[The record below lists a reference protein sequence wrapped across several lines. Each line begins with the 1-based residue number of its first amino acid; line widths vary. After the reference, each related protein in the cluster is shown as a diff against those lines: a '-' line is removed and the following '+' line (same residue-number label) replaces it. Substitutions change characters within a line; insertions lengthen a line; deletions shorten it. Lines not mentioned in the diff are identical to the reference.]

1 MPRLLSLCA
10 LLVTAVPLFA
20 DEPKKESK
28 DRYET
33 RAKYDRDGINKFYL
47 GRQIAQVM
55 GYTGATWLERSEREK
70 EEEPAMLI
78 ESLSIKEGMTVADV
92 GAGSGYHAF
101 RIAPLVGVK
110 GKVLA
115 VDIQQEMLDLMT
127 ARAKKEKVTNV
138 ETVLGTDMDP
148 KLPQGKVDLIY
159 LVDVYHEFEH
169 PYEMTEKLV
178 AALKPGG
185 RLVFVEFREEDPKV
199 PIKLVHKMS
208 ERQVIKE
215 MAEFPVLEHTK
226 TYDKLPWQHAVI
238 FTKKDKK

>member
-1 MPRLLSLCA
+1 MSRLMS
-10 LLVTAVPLFA
+10 LLVLLVALPAFA
-20 DEPKKESK
+20 DEPKK

-33 RAKYDRDGINKFYL
+33 RRRYDLDGINKFYL

-55 GYTGATWLERSEREK
+55 GYRGASWLERSEREK
-70 EEEPAMLI
+70 EEEPAKLI
-78 ESLSIKEGMTVADV
+78 EALAVKEGMVVADV
-92 GAGSGYHAF
+92 GAGSGYHSF
-101 RIAPLVGVK
+101 RLAPLVGDK

-138 ETVLGTDMDP
+138 ETVKGTDKDP
-148 KLPQGKVDLIY
+148 KLPEGKVDLIFM
-159 LVDVYHEFEH
+159 VDVYHEFEH

-178 AALKPGG
+178 ASLKPGG

-199 PIKLVHKMS
+199 PIKAVHKMS

-226 TYDKLPWQHAVI
+226 TYDKLPWQHVII
-238 FTKKDKK
+238 FTKKEKK

>member
-1 MPRLLSLCA
+1 MARLTSA
-10 LLVTAVPLFA
+10 LAVLLFGLPLMA
-20 DEPKKESK
+20 DEPKKE
-28 DRYET
+28 RYES
-33 RAKYDRDGINKFYL
+33 RKRYDRDGINKFYL

-55 GYTGATWLERSEREK
+55 GYGGIDWLDRSEREK
-70 EEEPAMLI
+70 EEEPAKLV
-78 ESLSIKEGMTVADV
+78 EALAVKEGMTVADV

-101 RIAPLVGVK
+101 RLAPLVGDK

-115 VDIQQEMLDLMT
+115 VDIQKEMLDVIT
-127 ARAKKEKVTNV
+127 TRAKKEKVTNI
-138 ETVLGTDMDP
+138 ETVLGTDKDP
-148 KLPQGKVDLIY
+148 KLPEGKADLIY

-185 RLVFVEFREEDPKV
+185 RIVFVEFREEDPKV
-199 PIKLVHKMS
+199 PIKPVHKMS

-238 FTKKDKK
+238 FTKKEKK